1 MFVNIGM
8 LLLGFA
14 IGCIF
19 CLIGFGI
26 DSKEK

>member
-1 MFVNIGM
+1 MFVNIGI